1 MTEELEPEP
10 EAEGENPARE
20 LPNSFAARWD
30 ALEWELI
37 YLGEEVDSYID
48 KSEAFLSE
56 QTEEWWA
63 TNKKR
68 YDREHLLPLQ
78 ELKDALDQAYSA
90 LQDADTSSVFW
101 EGEQE
106 PTDPMDNPSLEEEYQ
121 ND

>member
-1 MTEELEPEP
+1 MTEELEP

-68 YDREHLLPLQ
+68 YDREHLRPLQ

-90 LQDADTSSVFW
+90 LQDADTSSVYW

-121 ND
+121 